1 MAYYVRPKVYTQV
14 YHPFYPAKRIYY
26 STRVRAV
33 QKPITSAPLPYE
45 YQGAKITTDPAKHM
59 GDAANHT
66 AITMTVKA
74 ANWASN
80 RALDRA
86 YSKFKDAVHSST
98 AQTAANWAER
108 RQTVD
113 MIADDC
119 ATLRKAWQ
127 ALRKG
132 ELHRFKRILRIRDR
146 QNRYWSKPTD
156 AAKLWL
162 QYHFGWEPLV
172 KDIYSSIE
180 ILQSEGPSGLAVGR
194 ATVNAPG
201 NWGVLKSGWYHECP
215 VARYRYLLQARV
227 KISNPNL
234 MRASQLGLVNPA
246 AVAWEV
252 IPFSFLVDWFIPIGD
267 FLNQWSDFL
276 GLTFVDAFT
285 TQSRIANVDDRYY
298 NASGA
303 LVQYNGFCKSWSMYR
318 TLGISKP
325 WPYPKAFKGFSVT
338 RGATAIALLVAV
350 LKPGLQLPQPVRR
363 GNYLR

>member
-1 MAYYVRPKVYTQV
+1 MAYYVKPKQYTQV
-14 YHPFYPAKRIYY
+14 YHPNYPTKRIYY
-26 STRVRAV
+26 STKVRAV
-33 QKPITSAPLPYE
+33 QKPITSSPTPYE
-45 YQGAKITTDPAKHM
+45 RQACKITTDPYKHM

-86 YSKFKDAVHSST
+86 YGKFKDAVYSQT
-98 AQTAANWAER
+98 AQVAANWAER

-113 MIADDC
+113 MIADD
-119 ATLRKAWQ
+119 ATTLRRAWQ
-127 ALRKG
+127 ALRRG
-132 ELHRFKRILRIRDR
+132 EFRRFKRILGITDR
-146 QNRYWSKPTD
+146 KNDRYWSKPTD

-172 KDIYSSIE
+172 KDIYASVE
-180 ILQSEGPSGLAVGR
+180 ILQSEGPSGPVVGK

-227 KISNPNL
+227 RVSNPNL
-234 MRASQLGLVNPA
+234 ARASQLGLVNPV

-252 IPFSFLVDWFIPIGD
+252 VPFSFLVDWFIPIGE

-276 GLTFVDAFT
+276 GLTFEDAFT
-285 TQSRIANVDDRYY
+285 TQSRIADVDDRYY
-298 NASGA
+298 NASGV
-303 LVQYNGFCKSWSMYR
+303 LVQYNGFARSFGVYR
-318 TLGISKP
+318 SLGISKP

-350 LKPGLQLPQPVRR
+350 LKPGLQLPQPNRSR
-363 GNYLR
+363 KG